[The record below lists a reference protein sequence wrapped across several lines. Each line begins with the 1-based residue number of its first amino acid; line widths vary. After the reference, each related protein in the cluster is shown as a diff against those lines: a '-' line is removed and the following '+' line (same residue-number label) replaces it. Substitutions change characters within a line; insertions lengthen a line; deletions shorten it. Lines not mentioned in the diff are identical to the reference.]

1 LLDVAAPASKKRT
14 SAARVAEQAAEM
26 PEQRNAQGAKIGQ
39 EGKVLKKRRVTKKVE
54 KKNKRGFAC
63 KCHTLL
69 MLSHDTH
76 LIPHLDFSDVSTDEE
91 YWSDG
96 TSAAPP
102 ADKKTGGRASALKR
116 NASTTSVS
124 TRGDEEADS
133 PAEDSQASAAG
144 KKTGVAKTK
153 AGAAITS
160 GAKSGGSGKTSATGP
175 KPAPKKGA
183 GQTSMLSFF
192 KKQ

>member
-1 LLDVAAPASKKRT
+1 MQPIMLIALLCP
-14 SAARVAEQAAEM
+14 
-26 PEQRNAQGAKIGQ
+26 
-39 EGKVLKKRRVTKKVE
+39 
-54 KKNKRGFAC
+54 
-63 KCHTLL
+63 
-69 MLSHDTH
+69 
-76 LIPHLDFSDVSTDEE
+76 DFSDVSTDEE

-102 ADKKTGGRASALKR
+102 TNKKAGGRASALKR

-124 TRGDEEADS
+124 TKGDEDADS

-160 GAKSGGSGKTSATGP
+160 GTKSGGTGKTSATGA
-175 KPAPKKGA
+175 KPPPKKNA
-183 GQTSMLSFF
+183 GQTSMFSYF